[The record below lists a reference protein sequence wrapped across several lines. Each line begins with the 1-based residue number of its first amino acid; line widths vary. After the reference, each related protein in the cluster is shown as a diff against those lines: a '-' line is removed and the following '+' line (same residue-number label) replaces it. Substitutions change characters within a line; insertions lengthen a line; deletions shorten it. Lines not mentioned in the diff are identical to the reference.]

1 MDQQKIKA
9 GIEKHFPF
17 MTEFRERM
25 HREPEIGFDLPKT
38 SAAVKAELEK
48 LGLEVH
54 DGFGQTGLIGI
65 LRGAKPGKTVMLRAD
80 MDALP
85 VQEEADVPYKSE
97 VPGRMHACAHDGHM
111 GALLGAAAVLTEMKD
126 ELPGNVVFLFQPAEE
141 SLFGGSKPMI
151 DDGVLNVIP
160 IDAAFSGH
168 LWGSVKKGEI
178 HVKSGTTMSSRDE
191 FHFRIKGKGGHG
203 SMPHLTIDPVVMTA
217 QIINAFQ
224 ALVARCKNP
233 FEPVVISVC
242 QLSTPPGAPNII
254 PGQVDFSGT
263 LRTYSEDV
271 RKYML
276 EKMQA
281 IAAGICES
289 AGGSYEFELI
299 GGYPELVND
308 PEMAELALA
317 SAAKVAGNKAIRSE
331 RPNPASE
338 DFSYFS
344 KLIPSCYVFTGIME
358 DEEMPHHNPKFRW
371 NSDAMK
377 PLAEFLVTAT
387 TDYLNKNS

>member
-1 MDQQKIKA
+1 MDQKRIKE
-9 GIEKHFPF
+9 GIEKQFPH
-17 MTEFRERM
+17 MTEIREHM
-25 HREPEIGFDLPKT
+25 HRHPELGFELPET
-38 SAAVKAELEK
+38 SAKVKSELEK

-54 DGFGQTGLIGI
+54 GGFAKCGLIGI
-65 LRGAKPGKTVMLRAD
+65 LRGGKPGKTVMLRAD

-97 VPGRMHACAHDGHM
+97 MPGRMHGCAHDGHM

-151 DDGVLNVIP
+151 EDGALKVIP

-168 LWGSVKKGEI
+168 LWGSIKKGEI
-178 HVKSGTTMSSRDE
+178 HVKPGSVMSSRDE
-191 FHFRIKGKGGHG
+191 FRFKIIGKGGHG
-203 SMPHLTIDPVVMTA
+203 SMPHLTIDPVLMTA

-224 ALVARCKNP
+224 GLVARCRDP

-242 QLSTPPGAPNII
+242 QLQTPSGASNVI
-254 PGQVDFSGT
+254 PGYVEFTGT
-263 LRTYSEDV
+263 LRTYSSTV
-271 RKYML
+271 REFML
-276 EKMQA
+276 DKMQA
-281 IAAGICES
+281 IAKGVCDS
-289 AGGSYEFELI
+289 FGGNFEFEII

-308 PEMAELALA
+308 PEMAEMALE
-317 SAAKVAGNKAIRSE
+317 SARKVVGDKAIKAE
-331 RPNPASE
+331 KPNPASE

-344 KLIPSCYVFTGIME
+344 QVLPSCYVFTGIME
-358 DEEMPHHNPKFRW
+358 DKEMPHHNPKFQW

-377 PLAEFLVTAT
+377 PLAEFLVTAAV
-387 TDYLNKNS
+387 DYLEKNK

>member
-1 MDQQKIKA
+1 MDQTRIRQ

-25 HREPEIGFDLPKT
+25 HRRPELGFDLPET

-54 DGFGQTGLIGI
+54 DGFAQTGLIGI
-65 LRGAKPGKTVMLRAD
+65 LRGGNPGKTVMLRAD

-85 VQEEADVPYKSE
+85 IQEEADVPYRSE

-111 GALLGAAAVLTEMKD
+111 GAMLGAAAVLSDMKED
-126 ELPGNVVFLFQPAEE
+126 LPGNVVFLFQPAEE

-151 DDGVLNVIP
+151 EDGVLDVIP

-168 LWGSVKKGEI
+168 LWGSIKKGEI
-178 HVKSGTTMSSRDE
+178 HVKPGSAMSSRDE
-191 FHFRIKGKGGHG
+191 FHFRIIGKGGHG
-203 SMPHLTIDPVVMTA
+203 SMPHLTVDPVLMAA

-224 ALVARCKNP
+224 GLVARARDP
-233 FEPVVISVC
+233 FESVVISVC

-254 PGQVDFSGT
+254 PGHVDFSGT

-271 RKYML
+271 RKFML

-281 IAAGICES
+281 IARGICES
-289 AGGSYEFELI
+289 FGGSFEFELI

-308 PEMAELALA
+308 PEMAALALE
-317 SAAKVAGNKAIRSE
+317 SARKVVGDKAIKSE
-331 RPNPASE
+331 KPNPASE

-344 KLIPSCYVFTGIME
+344 KVVPSCYVFSGIME
-358 DEEMPHHNPKFRW
+358 DREMPHHNPGFQW

-387 TDYLNKNS
+387 TDYLSRNK